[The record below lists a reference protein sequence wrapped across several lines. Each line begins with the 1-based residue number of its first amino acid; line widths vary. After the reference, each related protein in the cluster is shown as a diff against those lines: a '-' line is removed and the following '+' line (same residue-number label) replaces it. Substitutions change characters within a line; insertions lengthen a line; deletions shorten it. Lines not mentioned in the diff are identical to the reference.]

1 MNLASSV
8 SKLHSVS
15 KLGYAVVFIE
25 NRGVHFFDK
34 FIMKKKK
41 PLPGGK
47 LENQSSSCISL
58 YNIGEII
65 LGDYTIQS
73 QFVV

>member
-34 FIMKKKK
+34 FIMKKK
-41 PLPGGK
+41 
-47 LENQSSSCISL
+47 NL
-58 YNIGEII
+58 YPEA
-65 LGDYTIQS
+65 S
-73 QFVV
+73 